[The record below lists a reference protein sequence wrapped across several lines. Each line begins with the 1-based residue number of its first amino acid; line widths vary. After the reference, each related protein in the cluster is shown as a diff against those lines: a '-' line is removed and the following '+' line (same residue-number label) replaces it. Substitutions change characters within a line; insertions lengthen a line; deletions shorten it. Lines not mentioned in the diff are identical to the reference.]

1 MSAAADMP
9 GHDGPTAPAGAEPT
23 DAQVVSGGEAP
34 AAEGAE
40 VEGAPAAPAPAG
52 EEDAVAAVAAQRDEY
67 LDALQRMKAEFDNYR
82 RRAERDRQNASS
94 AAAREVVRGLLPVM
108 DNLERAVA
116 ALGDQAEGIVN
127 GVEMVRA
134 QLAGVLAGHG
144 VSEIAADDGTDF
156 DPNLHE
162 AIAQVPAPGAPA
174 GRILQVVEKGYAH
187 AELVLRPAKVVVAAE
202 PPQ

>member
-1 MSAAADMP
+1 MSAAADTP
-9 GHDGPTAPAGAEPT
+9 PPHQPAPAEPS
-23 DAQVVSGGEAP
+23 DAQVVSEGEVP
-34 AAEGAE
+34 AGDTEE
-40 VEGAPAAPAPAG
+40 TGAPAAPAAP
-52 EEDAVAAVAAQRDEY
+52 EDPVAALTAQRDEY

-116 ALGDQAEGIVN
+116 ALGDQAEGIVA
-127 GVEMVRA
+127 GLEMVRA
-134 QLAGVLAGHG
+134 QLAGVLTGHG
-144 VSEIAADDGTDF
+144 VSEIAADESTDF